1 MRQLQ
6 FRMFFACGGV
16 GVVGLIPWAMPGVS
30 TGFLFGLPGS
40 GDRSHEHETDERV
53 AGVDEEYLE
62 GAGFEDVLLCPAGGD
77 EAHPD
82 ERGDEHSTPGGLG
95 AGDLREDAE
104 DNGSDDGAEELGD
117 VLERGFDGRGR
128 VDAVLVAVEYC

>member
-16 GVVGLIPWAMPGVS
+16 GVMGMIPWPLPGVS
-30 TGFLFGLPGS
+30 TGFLFGSPGS

-62 GAGFEDVLLCPAGGD
+62 GADFEDVLLGPTGGD
-77 EAHPD
+77 EAYPD
-82 ERGDEHSTPGGLG
+82 ERGNEYSAFGGLG
-95 AGDLREDAE
+95 AGDLGENAE
-104 DNGSDDGAEELGD
+104 DKGSDDGTQERGD
-117 VLERGFDGRGR
+117 VL
-128 VDAVLVAVEYC
+128 